1 MISTYIYLNEIIVM
15 EGKYIFKNFT
25 TESGLM
31 SFLNDEKI
39 SPAHVIS
46 IMFNSADLRFYLV
59 YFKHEQD

>member
-1 MISTYIYLNEIIVM
+1 MISTYIYLKEIIVM

-46 IMFNSADLRFYLV
+46 IMF
-59 YFKHEQD
+59 